1 MSSGSG
7 TVRKLRNDIP
17 FEESEDRA
25 RVPVAPEPG
34 PTAEPCNFEIIT
46 TRAGF
51 DALAADWNALFDR
64 AGRGEQ
70 AFQAFNWNWH
80 WCNHYL
86 REGRGQQLA
95 VVTGRRA
102 GRLVM
107 VWPLVTRRGAGLVQ
121 LSWMGDPVSQYGDV
135 LIDNGTDPLP
145 QLRAAW
151 ALIIASIKPDLVWL
165 PRVREDAAIA
175 PLLAELG
182 AFCALRRTAMFAR
195 REDAEDAAPSRNRRR
210 SMAKNLAKLGSV
222 DFVQQAGNAAARA
235 LALETIAWKR
245 GQLLERGLISPALAD
260 PRFDAFFADIAS
272 DAQRPAGCRV
282 VALECNGSAA
292 AACIVVTCK
301 NYIAGHVAAFDPRFE
316 KASVGMT
323 MLERAIAEAF
333 TEGFATFDLLA
344 PADAYK
350 ARLTRNKI
358 GVNDWALPV
367 TLKGKAY
374 ARLYLGGL
382 RPAIRSALAALP
394 APLARFLAARYGRS
408 SPLS

>member
-1 MSSGSG
+1 
-7 TVRKLRNDIP
+7 
-17 FEESEDRA
+17 
-25 RVPVAPEPG
+25 
-34 PTAEPCNFEIIT
+34 
-46 TRAGF
+46 
-51 DALAADWNALFDR
+51 
-64 AGRGEQ
+64 
-70 AFQAFNWNWH
+70 
-80 WCNHYL
+80 
-86 REGRGQQLA
+86 
-95 VVTGRRA
+95 
-102 GRLVM
+102 
-107 VWPLVTRRGAGLVQ
+107 
-121 LSWMGDPVSQYGDV
+121 
-135 LIDNGTDPLP
+135 
-145 QLRAAW
+145 
-151 ALIIASIKPDLVWL
+151 
-165 PRVREDAAIA
+165 
-175 PLLAELG
+175 
-182 AFCALRRTAMFAR
+182 MFAR
-195 REDAEDAAPSRNRRR
+195 RGDAEDAAPSRNRRR

-222 DFVQQAGNAAARA
+222 AFVQQAGNAAART

>member
-1 MSSGSG
+1 MSSASG
-7 TVRKLRNDIP
+7 AAHKSRDDIP
-17 FEESEDRA
+17 FEGGEDRA
-25 RVPVAPEPG
+25 ALAVAAEPG
-34 PTAEPCNFEIIT
+34 RAAEPCSFEIIT

-51 DALAADWNALFDR
+51 DALAADWNTLFDR

-70 AFQAFNWNWH
+70 AFQTFNWNWH

-107 VWPLVTRRGAGLVQ
+107 VWPLVTQRVAGLVQ
-121 LSWMGDPVSQYGDV
+121 LSWMGDPVSQYCDV
-135 LIDNGTDPLP
+135 LMDSGTEPLP

-151 ALIIASIKPDLVWL
+151 ANIIASIKPDLVWL

-175 PLLAELG
+175 PLIAELG
-182 AFCALRRTAMFAR
+182 AFCAQRRTAMFAR
-195 REDAEDAAPSRNRRR
+195 REDADTATPSRNRRR

-222 DFVQQAGNAAARA
+222 AFVQQAGNAAASA

-245 GQLLERGLISPALAD
+245 AQLQERGLISPALAD
-260 PRFDAFFADIAS
+260 PRFDAFFADVAG
-272 DAQRPAGCRV
+272 DAGRPAGCRV

-292 AACIVVTCK
+292 AASIVITCK
-301 NYIAGHVAAFDPRFE
+301 DYMAGHVAAFDPRFE
-316 KASVGMT
+316 KASVGMM

-350 ARLTRNKI
+350 ARLTHNTI

-374 ARLYLGGL
+374 ARLYLGGV
-382 RPAIRSALAALP
+382 RPAMKSALSALP
-394 APLARFLAARYGRS
+394 APFGRFIAARYGRW